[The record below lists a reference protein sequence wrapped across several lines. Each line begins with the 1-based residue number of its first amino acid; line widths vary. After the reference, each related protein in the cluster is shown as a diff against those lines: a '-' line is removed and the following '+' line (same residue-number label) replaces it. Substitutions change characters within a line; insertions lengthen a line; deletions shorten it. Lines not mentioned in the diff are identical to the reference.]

1 LGTFF
6 TTLPSFSEMKEMP
19 TPHRTAARAA
29 LHLALADLAR
39 SGLTRADARTLR
51 LEVLSA
57 DQTATLG
64 STFHRAPALRIPYFD
79 LDGRPTP
86 FYRLRYLQLNGF
98 DALVKKPVRYTQPAG
113 STVEVYL
120 PPLGDRPWRD
130 RAVDP
135 TRAIVI
141 TEGEKKAAAAT
152 KAGFPTVGLGGVWS
166 WRSSKKGIA
175 LEPRLASEFEWR
187 DRLTYLVF
195 DSDARTNPDVMSA
208 LTALAREL
216 TARGARPAI
225 ATLPELEP
233 GRKTGLD
240 DFLVARGKEAFAALL
255 ETAEP
260 FALSAELWALNSEVV
275 YVRDPGLVIVLNDG
289 RKLAPRAFRDHAYA
303 NRSYLEETV
312 LKSGEVRRVSKPLA
326 PAWIAW
332 PNRAELRKLTYA
344 PGEPAV
350 TTVGD
355 YNYWRGWGVEP
366 KRGDLRLWDE
376 LLDYLFSSDAAAR
389 IWFERWAAYPIRFP
403 GTKLY
408 TTAVV
413 WGARHGT
420 GKSLVGYTLMALYGT
435 ANAGEITDQH
445 LGSSYN
451 EWAENKQFIMGDD
464 VTSGEH
470 KRAIADRL
478 KSMITQQYI
487 RLNPKYIPSY
497 TVPDCINYYFTSNHP
512 DAFFLEDTDRRY
524 FVFETPDDPLPLS
537 FYQRYDAALNSPGRP
552 LAAALLHRFRHELDL
567 GDFNPRAPALETAA
581 KKSMILD
588 VKSDLGTWV
597 YALRTDPDGVL
608 RVGEVPVT
616 GDLFTT
622 TQLLALYDPGGEKRV
637 TPNGL
642 GRELKRAGIH
652 HVNGGDPVR
661 LTKGKQ
667 RLYAVRNADRWVRA
681 APGAIR
687 DYYERTAAV
696 ESEPLK
702 KKF

>member
-1 LGTFF
+1 MAKIA
-6 TTLPSFSEMKEMP
+6 S
-19 TPHRTAARAA
+19 TPAASQRAAA

-39 SGLTRADARTLR
+39 SGLTRADARNLKLEPLTPEETAR
-51 LEVLSA
+51 LDPSYLHASA
-57 DQTATLG
+57 I
-64 STFHRAPALRIPYFD
+64 RIPYFD
-79 LDGRPTP
+79 LDGRATE
-86 FYRLRYLQLNGF
+86 FYRLRYLELNGF
-98 DALVKKPVRYTQPAG
+98 DALAKKPRRYTQPPG
-113 STVEVYL
+113 STVEVYF
-120 PPLGDRPWRD
+120 PPLGDRPWRA
-130 RAVDP
+130 RASDP
-135 TRAIVI
+135 TRAVIV

-152 KAGFPTVGLGGVWS
+152 KAGFPTIGLGGVWS
-166 WRSSKKGIA
+166 WRSARRGVA
-175 LEPRLASEFEWR
+175 LVPVLADEFAWT
-187 DRLTYLVF
+187 DRLVYLVF
-195 DSDARTNPDVMSA
+195 DSDCRTNPDVMGA

-240 DFLVARGKEAFAALL
+240 DFLVAHGKEALARVL
-255 ETAEP
+255 EAAEP

-275 YVRDPGLVIVLNDG
+275 YVRDPGLVVVLADG
-289 RKLAPRAFRDHAYA
+289 RKLSPKAFRDHAYA
-303 NRSYLEETV
+303 NRHYLEETT
-312 LKSGEVRRVSKPLA
+312 LRSGEVRRVTKPLA
-326 PAWIAW
+326 PAWVSW
-332 PNRAELRKLTYA
+332 PNRAELRRVTYA
-344 PGEPAV
+344 PGEPTITAE
-350 TTVGD
+350 GD
-355 YNYWRGWGVEP
+355 YNYWRGWGTAP

-376 LLDYLFSSDAAAR
+376 LLGYIFDSDAEAR
-389 IWFERWAAYPIRFP
+389 RWFERWAAYPVRFP

-408 TTAVV
+408 TTAVI

-445 LGSSYN
+445 LGSAYN

-470 KRAIADRL
+470 KRAVADRL
-478 KSMITQQYI
+478 KSMITQQYL

-524 FVFETPDDPLPLS
+524 FVFEAPDVPLPLE
-537 FYQRYDAALNSPGRP
+537 FYARYDRALNGPGRP
-552 LAAALLHRFRHELDL
+552 LAAALLDRFQRELDL
-567 GDFNPRAPALETAA
+567 GDFNPRAPALETRA
-581 KKSMILD
+581 KRSMILD
-588 VKSDLGTWV
+588 VKSDLGAWV
-597 YALRTDPDGVL
+597 YSLRTDPEAVL

-622 TQLLALYDPGGEKRV
+622 SQLLALYDPDGSKRV

-642 GRELKRAGIH
+642 GRELKRSGIH

-661 LTKGKQ
+661 LTTSKQ
-667 RLYAVRNADRWVRA
+667 RLYAIRNAEKWVRA
-681 APGAIR
+681 SPGALR
-687 DYYERTAAV
+687 VEYERTVTAV
-696 ESEPLK
+696 SGDSVP